1 MCTNV
6 CSRIVLGMPGKKPTT
21 QSFQQRLFCK
31 TTTKLKKEG
40 KSSRQ
45 MFLHSP
51 TNFPTNSLFVSII
64 IQARFHPT
72 FIDSSDFHRLGFS
85 RPPWANPAA
94 YAGLWG
100 NGARPH
106 CYHATALKT
115 KHDFAELTISEND
128 SQSQTADNAVEVED
142 DGQGK
147 GQFTRL
153 VFH

>member
-1 MCTNV
+1 
-6 CSRIVLGMPGKKPTT
+6 MPGKKPTT

-72 FIDSSDFHRLGFS
+72 FIDWDS
-85 RPPWANPAA
+85 RGHPEQTQQLMQAFE
-94 YAGLWG
+94 
-100 NGARPH
+100 
-106 CYHATALKT
+106 ATEQ
-115 KHDFAELTISEND
+115 DLTAIM
-128 SQSQTADNAVEVED
+128 QQ
-142 DGQGK
+142 
-147 GQFTRL
+147 L
-153 VFH
+153 